1 MYNNDRVVRPYIVV
15 APYWGRK
22 EVFIMAFN
30 FNKIARESVS
40 SSPLMC
46 GKALKTADI
55 VGTELTIGEVDL
67 ISLPNKSG
75 EMKPV
80 GVVTFKEIPDS
91 YYLTGRAM
99 TNIIRNWVKAYSN
112 GENFDKDAFEQE
124 LTAAAIKVTFT
135 LTTTRSGNTFVLP
148 IFK

>member
-1 MYNNDRVVRPYIVV
+1 MYNNDRVIKPCIVV
-15 APYWGRK
+15 SLIGKKGY
-22 EVFIMAFN
+22 VIMFN
-30 FNKIARESVS
+30 FKKIARESVS

-55 VGTELTIGEVDL
+55 VGTELTIREVDL

-75 EMKPV
+75 EMRPV
-80 GVVTFKEIPDS
+80 GIVTFKEIPES

-99 TNIIRNWVKAYSN
+99 TEIIRNWVKAYSK
-112 GENFDKDAFEQE
+112 GENFDKDSFEHE
-124 LTAAAIKVTFT
+124 LTAAGIKVTFT

>member
-1 MYNNDRVVRPYIVV
+1 MSLIGKKGYV
-15 APYWGRK
+15 
-22 EVFIMAFN
+22 IMFN
-30 FNKIARESVS
+30 FKKIARESVS

-55 VGTELTIGEVDL
+55 VGTELTIREVDL

-75 EMKPV
+75 EMRPV
-80 GVVTFKEIPDS
+80 GIVTFKEIPES

-99 TNIIRNWVKAYSN
+99 TEIIRNWVKAYSK
-112 GENFDKDAFEQE
+112 GENFDKDSFEHE
-124 LTAAAIKVTFT
+124 LTAAGIKVTFT

>member
-1 MYNNDRVVRPYIVV
+1 MFDF
-15 APYWGRK
+15 K
-22 EVFIMAFN
+22 
-30 FNKIARESVS
+30 KIAKESIS

-55 VGTELTIGEVDL
+55 VGTELTINECDL

-80 GVVTFKEIPDS
+80 GVVTFCELPDS

-112 GENFDKDAFEQE
+112 GENFDKEQFERE
-124 LTAAAIKVTFT
+124 LMAAGIKVTFT
-135 LTTTRSGNTFVLP
+135 VTTTRSGNTFVLP

>member
-1 MYNNDRVVRPYIVV
+1 MPNIVV
-15 APYWGRK
+15 SLIGKKGW
-22 EVFIMAFN
+22 VIMFN
-30 FNKIARESVS
+30 FKKIARESIS

-46 GKALKTADI
+46 GKALKTVDI
-55 VGTELTIGEVDL
+55 VGTELTIREVDL

-75 EMKPV
+75 EMRPV
-80 GVVTFKEIPDS
+80 GIVTFKEIPES

-99 TNIIRNWVKAYSN
+99 TEIIRKWVKAYSK
-112 GENFDKDAFEQE
+112 GENFDKDSFEHE
-124 LTAAAIKVTFT
+124 LTAAGIKVTFT